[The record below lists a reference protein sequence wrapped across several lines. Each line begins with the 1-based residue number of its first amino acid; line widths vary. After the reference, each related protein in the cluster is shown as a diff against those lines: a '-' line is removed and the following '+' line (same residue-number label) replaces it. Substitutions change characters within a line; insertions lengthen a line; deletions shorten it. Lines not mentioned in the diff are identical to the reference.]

1 MKMIFRVLLVAIL
14 VAVSFQTHAQ
24 GTLTFDQQSATG
36 PVAVIGNGNA
46 DGLNIQEDTPLLQS
60 FVPVLSAIGFVQLE
74 MVDAP

>member
-1 MKMIFRVLLVAIL
+1 MKMTLGILLAAIL
-14 VAVSFQTHAQ
+14 VVGSFQIHAQ